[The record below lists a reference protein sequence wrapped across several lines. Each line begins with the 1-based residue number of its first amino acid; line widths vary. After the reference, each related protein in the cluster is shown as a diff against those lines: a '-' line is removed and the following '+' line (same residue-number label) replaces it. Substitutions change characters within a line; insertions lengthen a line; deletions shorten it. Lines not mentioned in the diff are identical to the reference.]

1 MQDKQTLRYDVAGY
15 ESVTAALRELVNQYP
30 GLTEGDEIAFAVLDE
45 DGGKAMFPVTG
56 GVIESERKSVTGKV
70 RQICRY
76 PFYVIYRVAGATE
89 NRKASIKEWLDK
101 LGEWLERR
109 PVLINGERCQLAEY
123 PELTDGRMFL
133 DIERQTP
140 AYLDNTAENKAE
152 DWAISLTARYENNFL
167 RR

>member
-1 MQDKQTLRYDVAGY
+1 MQDKQTVRYDVAGY
-15 ESVTAALRELVNQYP
+15 ESVTAALRELINQFP
-30 GLTEGDEIAFAVLDE
+30 GLVDGDEIAFATLDE
-45 DGGKAMFPVTG
+45 DGGKAIFPVTG

-76 PFYVIYRVAGATE
+76 PFYVIYRVAGLTE
-89 NRKASIKEWLDK
+89 NRKASVKEWLDR

-109 PVLINGERCQLAEY
+109 PVMIDGERIQLAEY

-133 DIERQTP
+133 AIERQTP